1 MGFKSMTIRGLKA
14 ALFAT
19 SMSATLLTTAQAE
32 EMTTLKINRSP
43 VGTFQGLFI
52 AEEQGYFAER
62 GIKLDIHV
70 GASPDGALAELMSGT
85 SDLAMTGA
93 VPLVAGVA
101 NGLPVVATLNTQE
114 QGTLPTMGLLA
125 PADGGIKSIENLR
138 GKKIGLPGITSPQGL
153 ALLLELEKF
162 GMTADDVEL
171 VNLPFPGVLSAIES
185 GAVDAGVPAGLFYT
199 LGVQGGMTVFPEVFE
214 NLHRSPA
221 VLFAANKM
229 WAEENADIIAKFNEA
244 MSLAYEY
251 GNAHP
256 EDIRRIDAEKT
267 KMPPSFI
274 ETRDIA
280 PFVGE
285 FGVSEWDLQN
295 HDMLKFKF
303 LPRVPEPSE
312 YIWSGAPT
320 K

>member
-1 MGFKSMTIRGLKA
+1 MGFKSTTIRGMHTALLATALSA

-19 SMSATLLTTAQAE
+19 AQAE
-32 EMTTLKINRSP
+32 ELTTLKINRSP
-43 VGTFQGLFI
+43 VGTFQGLYI
-52 AEEQGYFAER
+52 AEEQGFFAER

-114 QGTLPTMGLLA
+114 QGTLPTMGLLV
-125 PADGGIKSIENLR
+125 PAGSDVASIEDLR
-138 GKKIGLPGITSPQGL
+138 GKKIGLPGITSPQSL

-162 GMTADDVEL
+162 GMSSADVEL

-185 GAVDAGVPAGLFYT
+185 GAVAAGVPAGLFYT
-199 LGVQGGMTVFPEVFE
+199 LGVQSGMTVYPEVFE

-244 MSLAYEY
+244 MLLAYEY
-251 GNAHP
+251 GNANP
-256 EDIRRIDAEKT
+256 EDIRRIDAENT
-267 KMPPSFI
+267 KMPAAFI

-285 FGVSEWDLQN
+285 FNVSEWELQN
-295 HDMLKFKF
+295 QDMMKFGF

-312 YIWSGAPT
+312 YIWSGAPQ